1 MASYHTLL
9 QWNMKLLLLEDHVA
23 VRETVIRYILEI
35 TPTMIV
41 LEANNVEDAD
51 QFIKNTKINYAICD
65 LELTKGC
72 NINPIEGLYR
82 ERIPF
87 MVYSSHVNKSLI
99 NELESKKVRSYVS
112 KQSNMTDFKMGLE
125 ALFNGGKH
133 YCPIVT
139 ETLKSNKVEENTGR
153 LRLSKSERKVIELL
167 SKGQT
172 REEVAD
178 LLHLELTTIN
188 NHIFRARVANGS
200 HNVSD
205 LLRRY
210 RFWTPE

>member
-35 TPTMIV
+35 THTMIV

-210 RFWTPE
+210 RFWAPE

>member
-1 MASYHTLL
+1 
-9 QWNMKLLLLEDHVA
+9 MKLLLLEDHEA
-23 VRETVIRYILEI
+23 IRETVIRYIHEI
-35 TPTMIV
+35 NPTTIV

-51 QFIKNTKINYAICD
+51 QVIKNTKINYAICD

-72 NINPIEGLYR
+72 NINPIEALYR

-99 NELESKKVRSYVS
+99 NELESKKVRCYVS
-112 KQSNMTDFKMGLE
+112 KQSNMTEFKMGLE

-139 ETLKSNKVEENTGR
+139 ETLKSKKVEENTGR
-153 LRLSKSERKVIELL
+153 LRLSNSERKVIELL

-172 REEVAD
+172 REEVAG
-178 LLHLELTTIN
+178 LLHLELATIN

>member
-1 MASYHTLL
+1 
-9 QWNMKLLLLEDHVA
+9 MKLLLLEDHVA

-99 NELESKKVRSYVS
+99 YELESKKVRSYVS

>member
-1 MASYHTLL
+1 
-9 QWNMKLLLLEDHVA
+9 MKLLILEDHGA
-23 VRETVIRYILEI
+23 IRETVIRYVHDINPNIEI
-35 TPTMIV
+35 IETD
-41 LEANNVEDAD
+41 NVEDAD
-51 QFIKNTKINYAICD
+51 QAIANTKINYAICD

-72 NINPIEGLYR
+72 NINPIEALYR

-99 NELESKKVRSYVS
+99 KELETKRVRCYVS
-112 KQSNMTDFKMGLE
+112 KQSDMKEFKTGLE
-125 ALFNGGKH
+125 ALFNNRKH
-133 YCPIVT
+133 YCPIVM
-139 ETLKSNKVEENTGR
+139 ETLKSKKDEEDNGR
-153 LRLSKSERKVIELL
+153 LKLSKSERKVVELL

-178 LLHLELTTIN
+178 NLHLEITTIN
-188 NHIFRARVANGS
+188 NHVFRAREANGCP
-200 HNVSD
+200 NVSD

>member
-112 KQSNMTDFKMGLE
+112 KQSNMTDFKMGLD

-210 RFWTPE
+210 RFWAPE

>member
-1 MASYHTLL
+1 
-9 QWNMKLLLLEDHVA
+9 MKLLLLEDHVA

-210 RFWTPE
+210 RFWAPE

>member
-210 RFWTPE
+210 RFWAPE